1 MANQLSMSRHP
12 ALMPAATRALEHGV
26 EQLGGLGGRLLA
38 ALEAA
43 GAFVQ
48 DLGDGLEAVVLVG
61 RGQEGEVQGQQARA
75 IGSAQGVHAKTF
87 SEAALTVI
95 KDPGQEFDLA

>member
-12 ALMPAATRALEHGV
+12 ALMPAVPARSSMGV
-26 EQLGGLGGRLLA
+26 GQFGGLGGRLLA

-48 DLGDGLEAVVLVG
+48 DLGDGLEAVVFFG

-75 IGSAQGVHAKTF
+75 IGPAQGEHAKTF
-87 SEAALTVI
+87 RKRPS
-95 KDPGQEFDLA
+95 Q